1 MVIEKTIE
9 VPKIQNEE
17 RTIKVPKV
25 LHTTVDTVVQNQVET
40 IEVVKPTVV
49 GAPSGLSSKRLEVHK
64 VVQRKKPVI
73 QEQVQHVPKAGG
85 KQFGLLSSEVMFS
98 KCLSRRWSRSRWA
111 LWQLFMCVVQVHVP
125 QISTSMRWWMSLSQ
139 STGLG
144 QSNGPHHP

>member
-1 MVIEKTIE
+1 MERVVHNPVDLMVEVPRPVVIEKTIE
-9 VPKIQNEE
+9 VPKIQIEE

-85 KQFGLLSSEVMFS
+85 KQFGLLSSEVMVQQVPVQ
-98 KCLSRRWSRSRWA
+98 K
-111 LWQLFMCVVQVHVP
+111 VVEKQVG
-125 QISTSMRWWMSLSQ
+125 SLAAVYVR
-139 STGLG
+139 GAG
-144 QSNGPHHP
+144 ACASNPVHR